1 MRPNR
6 RAPSSSWRC
15 EKSRSNAVT
24 LKSSRYPGRQA
35 SASAPATARSPAMS
49 VPIFAAGAGR
59 QLRATAE
66 AGRQACGCPPF
77 RASGAAASQRAAM
90 SPPTG
95 EAFGR
100 AESALPNKLTAQTP
114 SLSLR
119 LSVFASGE
127 NAHHLP
133 TTHPARIQTWWAPV
147 CFVGRWWVSVTAAGR
162 PLPTSNTALPTLDP
176 PSPTTAYQEHT
187 A

>member
-1 MRPNR
+1 M
-6 RAPSSSWRC
+6 S
-15 EKSRSNAVT
+15 
-24 LKSSRYPGRQA
+24 
-35 SASAPATARSPAMS
+35 ATAAK
-49 VPIFAAGAGR
+49 VFC
-59 QLRATAE
+59 RAKN
-66 AGRQACGCPPF
+66 
-77 RASGAAASQRAAM
+77 
-90 SPPTG
+90 
-95 EAFGR
+95 
-100 AESALPNKLTAQTP
+100 ALQNKVKAKTP

-162 PLPTSNTALPTLDP
+162 PWPTSNTVLPTLDP
-176 PSPTTAYQEHT
+176 RSLTTGHQEHT